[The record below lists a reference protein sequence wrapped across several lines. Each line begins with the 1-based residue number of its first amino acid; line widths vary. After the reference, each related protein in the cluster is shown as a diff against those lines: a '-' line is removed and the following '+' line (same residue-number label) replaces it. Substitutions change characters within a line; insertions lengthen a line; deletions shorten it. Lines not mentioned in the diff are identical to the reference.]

1 MSDLPGYT
9 LGAHLR
15 DHWLAC
21 LLGVV
26 ACAGLLVVL
35 PTLGVTVHGALFATG
50 LVAACFA
57 GAGIWNYARTA
68 RYWRDVAAM
77 VEQAGRACE
86 IPALLDEPLFLA
98 GRVAHGALEGIAQAA
113 TRENADL
120 LQDQRAYSRYIELWI
135 HEVKTPLAAAKLVL
149 ASMHGPEAATLK
161 SEVERIESQ
170 VDQALYAA
178 RSATVA
184 NDYAIREVGLLDAAR
199 EAVKRNA
206 HLLIGHQ
213 VEVGFDVPEGLTV
226 LADWPWLVFC
236 LQQVVVNAAKY
247 DARAITF
254 AARVEEAGTP
264 RGRTVLVVA
273 DDGCGI
279 PAADMPRVFERGFTG
294 QVGRAHGSATGMGL
308 YLVRTLC
315 EQMGLGVSIASEEG
329 TGTEV
334 SFSFPHD
341 RRKQASY
348 ALADA
353 KT

>member
-1 MSDLPGYT
+1 MSDLPRYT
-9 LGAHLR
+9 LGAHMR

-21 LLGVV
+21 LLGVA
-26 ACAGLLVVL
+26 ACVGLLVVL
-35 PTLGVTVHGALFATG
+35 PTLGVTLHGALFAAG
-50 LVAACFA
+50 LAAACFA
-57 GAGIWNYARTA
+57 GAGIWNFARMA
-68 RYWRDVAAM
+68 RYWREVVAM
-77 VEQAGRACE
+77 VEQAERACE

-98 GRVAHGALEGIAQAA
+98 GRVAHGALEGVAQAA
-113 TRENADL
+113 SRENAEL
-120 LQDQRAYSRYIELWI
+120 LQEQRAYSRYIELWI

-149 ASMHGPEAATLK
+149 ASMHGTEAATLK
-161 SEVERIESQ
+161 SELERIEAQ

-206 HLLIGHQ
+206 HLLVGRQ
-213 VEVGFDVPEGLTV
+213 VEVRFDVPEGLTV
-226 LADWPWLVFC
+226 LADRPWIVFC

-254 AARVEEAGTP
+254 AARVEEPGTP
-264 RGRTVLVVA
+264 RGRTVLLVA

-315 EQMGLGVSIASEEG
+315 EQMGLGVSIASEEE

-334 SFSFPHD
+334 AFSFPHD
-341 RRKQASY
+341 RRMLQGSARR
-348 ALADA
+348 
-353 KT
+353 